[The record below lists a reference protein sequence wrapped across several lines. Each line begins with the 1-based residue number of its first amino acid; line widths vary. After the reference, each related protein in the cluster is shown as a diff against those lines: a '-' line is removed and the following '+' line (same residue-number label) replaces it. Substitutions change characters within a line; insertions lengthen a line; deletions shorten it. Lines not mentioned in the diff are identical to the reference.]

1 MGKGT
6 VSSSS
11 SSGGGS
17 RKPTAQKI
25 TSATRKRAATGE
37 STRKSTEPKRANM
50 QQAALFVST
59 AQKILSQFR
68 SSYGSPYAFGLLGS
82 FNAHAESKKSAKV
95 FYLRYKSF
103 KGVKILRRAG
113 GKLCFEHPDNPKNLL
128 EVTPETFASAMARV
142 RQDYELARGKQPNA
156 RMKGKSAKDGFH
168 KNVAANNDAYS
179 PDGKDMHKWTSATY
193 WGTDESR
200 GTSGTVNE
208 AGYDFMTG
216 KTVLCD
222 EDGAAF
228 DKRDFGIEDME
239 REVQDLGTDSEGE
252 EEDSDV
258 IDLTGDDTVGAS
270 SSTSSSLRALQKQRQ
285 KQHLVQVKQELSVA
299 EEEREAAQSRLQC
312 AVCMEAERDTVLLPC
327 SHVVACAG
335 CATRLTQCPVCRAEI
350 HSRVMARMS

>member
-25 TSATRKRAATGE
+25 
-37 STRKSTEPKRANM
+37 
-50 QQAALFVST
+50 
-59 AQKILSQFR
+59 LSQFR
-68 SSYGSPYAFGLLGS
+68 SSYGSYFPYAFGLLGS

-95 FYLRYKSF
+95 FYLRYKGF

-128 EVTPETFASAMARV
+128 EVTPETFASAMKRTC
-142 RQDYELARGKQPNA
+142 QDYELSRGRQPNA
-156 RMKGKSAKDGFH
+156 RMKGRSAKDGFH

-200 GTSGTVNE
+200 GTSATVNE
-208 AGYDFMTG
+208 CGFDFITG
-216 KTVLCD
+216 KTVID
-222 EDGAAF
+222 ED
-228 DKRDFGIEDME
+228 EDE
-239 REVQDLGTDSEGE
+239 D
-252 EEDSDV
+252 EDSDV

-270 SSTSSSLRALQKQRQ
+270 SSTSSSLRALQEQRQ

-335 CATRLTQCPVCRAEI
+335 CATQLTQCPVCRTAI